1 MSIHTVGPR
10 VKRFDE
16 VFPQGRFASTP
27 IDFVKIDVEGFEC
40 KVFQGAHELLSPGDL
55 RYLAPAPRKTRGAGG
70 MKRGAVCVL
79 LLFLPVQ
86 AIVSRRQASNSSR
99 PVLDP
104 CACSCCAASQRS
116 TGLSCVP
123 RGDGCRLC
131 APGAVL
137 QASFAA
143 LHNEVDYSRY
153 CFAACQPLSS
163 KEDGPCE
170 ERENSQETHLQT
182 QLLRAPDA
190 ASAPAAAPAAAAPM
204 SASELEH
211 TGEVAAESLAEVALL
226 RAQRHAREAKQSAAL
241 ARYAYEKLAKSREE
255 ASEAAGQAALEDV
268 ILDARKDAGEAVK
281 IRAGW
286 EDAARA
292 HAAQKA
298 VVAAAVY
305 KKAKLRDLQVAEAWD
320 KQATL
325 LLKTSRQYEE
335 YAARQ
340 EMKEK
345 KLKQALKK
353 LEAETPETSA
363 LLQQGVAAPAPAPF
377 RVEAPV
383 LSKSLEP
390 IPQVAQAP
398 MAAFAPPPAVAS
410 GMVEGIAQA
419 PAAAVAPPPASA
431 MGPSSAAKAPS
442 ISSAAAPAPASAVEV
457 EGSKKESKEEN
468 KEESKDE
475 GKEEKS
481 KEEKEKSKEEKEKS
495 KEEKSKEDEEKSKKE
510 GKEKSEET
518 EAKAA
523 STAVPVAPAPAASP
537 SAASIASS
545 AIFGDA
551 KPAPLAPF
559 GGLQDEKSRL
569 LQELQVAEAQVDAGL
584 KLAHE
589 YELQAAAAKGL
600 TARFLGI
607 SQLAM
612 FDYQRA
618 HAARKEAEGIR
629 ANASWYDG
637 AEAAAA
643 AHTLYAELPKGVI
656 PPPLPAL
663 P

>member
-1 MSIHTVGPR
+1 
-10 VKRFDE
+10 
-16 VFPQGRFASTP
+16 
-27 IDFVKIDVEGFEC
+27 
-40 KVFQGAHELLSPGDL
+40 
-55 RYLAPAPRKTRGAGG
+55 
-70 MKRGAVCVL
+70 
-79 LLFLPVQ
+79 
-86 AIVSRRQASNSSR
+86 
-99 PVLDP
+99 
-104 CACSCCAASQRS
+104 
-116 TGLSCVP
+116 VP

-153 CFAACQPLSS
+153 CFAACHPLSS
-163 KEDGPCE
+163 KEDAPCE
-170 ERENSQETHLQT
+170 ERDNSQEAQT
-182 QLLRAPDA
+182 QLLRAPKTA
-190 ASAPAAAPAAAAPM
+190 APAAAPAAPL

-305 KKAKLRDLQVAEAWD
+305 KKAKLRDLQVAEAWE

-353 LEAETPETSA
+353 LEAKEAEPTS
-363 LLQQGVAAPAPAPF
+363 LLEGVAAPAPAPF
-377 RVEAPV
+377 RVEEPV

-398 MAAFAPPPAVAS
+398 MAAFAPPPATAS

-419 PAAAVAPPPASA
+419 PVAAAAPPPASA
-431 MGPSSAAKAPS
+431 TGPSGMSDATGSHAKAEPS
-442 ISSAAAPAPASAVEV
+442 ITSAAAPAPASAVEV
-457 EGSKKESKEEN
+457 EGSKLESKE
-468 KEESKDE
+468 E

-481 KEEKEKSKEEKEKS
+481 KEEGKKESKKESKKETKEDKSKEGKEKS
-495 KEEKSKEDEEKSKKE
+495 KEEKSKKD
-510 GKEKSEET
+510 GKEKSEEKRES

-523 STAVPVAPAPAASP
+523 SAAVPVAPAPAASP

-545 AIFGDA
+545 AIFGNAA
-551 KPAPLAPF
+551 KTPLVPF
-559 GGLQDEKSRL
+559 GGPQDEKSRL

-589 YELQAAAAKGL
+589 YELQ
-600 TARFLGI
+600 
-607 SQLAM
+607 
-612 FDYQRA
+612 A